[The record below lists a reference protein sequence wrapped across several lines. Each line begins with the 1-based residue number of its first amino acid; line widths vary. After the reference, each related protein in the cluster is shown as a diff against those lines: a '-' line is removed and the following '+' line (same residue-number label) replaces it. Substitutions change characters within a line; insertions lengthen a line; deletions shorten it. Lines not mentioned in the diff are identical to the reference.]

1 MTIELLQCNN
11 NIQFILA
18 LCFWSFLGVIRIDSR
33 ATRIEKVPG
42 AHLRKVYPRHQ
53 AYTASAWKQPPLGS
67 QASSFFTAKFQSHS
81 HTKPAHLLL
90 RYKET

>member
-1 MTIELLQCNN
+1 MTPASLSLLYV
-11 NIQFILA
+11 FGV
-18 LCFWSFLGVIRIDSR
+18 FLGVIRIDSR
-33 ATRIEKVPG
+33 ATRIEKVPS
-42 AHLRKVYPRHQ
+42 AHFQKVYPRHQ
-53 AYTASAWKQPPLGS
+53 AYTATAWKQPPLGS